1 MSNPPPGIPGGKLR
15 IIRISMLTGV
25 LMLGAI
31 AYFLTQ
37 ERGPTSPEM
46 ARPLQIANI
55 AVLVGV
61 AVGLLVVQRAHASQ
75 REPARRTTLN
85 IIGWALG
92 EAAALFG
99 GAHYLLIGSPIPY
112 LVGLAMMLASL
123 VVVPIRE

>member
-1 MSNPPPGIPGGKLR
+1 MSNPSHAVPGGKLR
-15 IIRISMLTGV
+15 IIRIALLSGV
-25 LMLGAI
+25 LMFGAV

-37 ERGPTSPEM
+37 QRGPTSPEM

-55 AVLVGV
+55 AILVGV
-61 AVGLLVVQRAHASQ
+61 AVGLLVVQRAHANQ

-85 IIGWALG
+85 ILGWALG

-99 GAHYLLIGSPIPY
+99 GVHFLLIGSPIPY
-112 LVGLAMMLASL
+112 LVGLAMMLASF